1 MKYKQKTTS
10 MLLVKQL
17 YQSIHV
23 ALYTNT
29 ICMSL
34 SCMWESAPPLLLYRQ
49 AEELAEDIVGMRN
62 YLGDKFMPLHKYPD
76 FPRGVVECGSQTLIS
91 AQYFEE
97 IPFYGPPRPCGHE
110 PMQITKF
117 YEWQAV
123 KVSRVSFLLT
133 IVYIPSNPCFSQKI
147 CIGQTTAC
155 KEFGGIYWS
164 LHGNI
169 RCL

>member
-1 MKYKQKTTS
+1 M
-10 MLLVKQL
+10 
-17 YQSIHV
+17 

-29 ICMSL
+29 ICTSL
-34 SCMWESAPPLLLYRQ
+34 SCMWESAPPLFLYRQ

-123 KVSRVSFLLT
+123 KVTRVSFFLIENCLHSKQPFLHYGPHIST
-133 IVYIPSNPCFSQKI
+133 
-147 CIGQTTAC
+147 CI
-155 KEFGGIYWS
+155 
-164 LHGNI
+164 LHVLVLDYENGDLVTHPLGMI
-169 RCL
+169 QESC